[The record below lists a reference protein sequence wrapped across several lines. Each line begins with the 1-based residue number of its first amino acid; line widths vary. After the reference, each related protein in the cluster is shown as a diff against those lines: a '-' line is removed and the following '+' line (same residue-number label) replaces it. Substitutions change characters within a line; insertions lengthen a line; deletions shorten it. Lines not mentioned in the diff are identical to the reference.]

1 MKNKWNH
8 YGVAAMFTL
17 AVGASL
23 VLAAA
28 EPKRIRK
35 QRPQWQRT

>member
-23 VLAAA
+23 VLAGCGGSGSGGRSGN
-28 EPKRIRK
+28 EPEL
-35 QRPQWQRT
+35 